1 MDIKEALKEYP
12 ALVERE
18 KQLRQEAE
26 AERIAHSWGGFSLAM
41 LDRLRDVEIRKGRIL
56 CMIRSVRNPRW
67 REVLR
72 LRYLEQLPWNDIMM
86 MTDVSRSEVFRRHRK
101 GLEAAAKQE
110 EKRCR
115 LVAMTMC

>member
-41 LDRLRDVEIRKGRIL
+41 LDRLRDVEIRKGRIC

-72 LRYLEQLPWNDIMM
+72 LLYLEQLPWNDIMM
-86 MTDVSRSEVFRRHRK
+86 MTYGSRSEVFRRHRK
-101 GLEAAAKQE
+101 WLEAAAKQE
-110 EKRCR
+110 EKRCK
-115 LVAMTMC
+115 LVAMTRC